1 MCKKTLITALL
12 FTAAVLTANAH
23 LMFRISGNGL
33 EKPSYI
39 LGTIHVLSGDLLDSI
54 PAFLEAENQCQQL
67 FVESD
72 VTDQQD
78 RQERRAAGQQLMTL
92 PDGKT
97 IADVLGE
104 ERMAILQERLKETCH
119 INLADSAAKN
129 LLHFQ
134 PSFFTLSLNIAILME
149 AIQKYPAMRNGNMMD
164 AACMKRAK
172 ARGWKV
178 GNLDRIK
185 TSEDLE
191 KNKETL
197 SSIDEQV
204 DSLMALLNNF
214 DERKQ
219 KTLKESEEALKV
231 GDYWTAGD
239 YEGFERFIQPANEAN
254 PALLTERNKKW
265 MPIIIEAAKEMPT
278 LFVFGAGHLAGPE
291 GVVRMLREAGYNVE
305 QLIYRMARGD

>member
-1 MCKKTLITALL
+1 MNKKTLFTALL
-12 FTAAVLTANAH
+12 FTAAVLTANAQ
-23 LMFRISGNGL
+23 LMFRISGNGQ

-78 RQERRAAGQQLMTL
+78 RQERRAAGRQVMTM

-119 INLADSAAKN
+119 VNLADSASQTI
-129 LLHFQ
+129 LHYQ
-134 PSFFTLSLNIAILME
+134 PFCFTYMLNMMVQME
-149 AIQKYPAMRNGNMMD
+149 VYMKYPAMRNGNMID
-164 AACMKRAK
+164 GACMKRAK

-178 GNLDRIK
+178 GNLDQVF
-185 TSEDLE
+185 TSEELE
-191 KNKETL
+191 EIKETITP
-197 SSIDEQV
+197 IDEQV
-204 DSLMALLNNF
+204 DTLMAFLNNF
-214 DERKQ
+214 DERRQGILNKF
-219 KTLKESEEALKV
+219 EEQHNM
-231 GDYWTAGD
+231 GHYWSAGD
-239 YEGFERFIQPANEAN
+239 YESFERLVLPGVEAT
-254 PALLTERNKKW
+254 PGLFAERNKKW

-291 GVVRMLREAGYNVE
+291 GVVRMLRDAGYTVE
-305 QLIYRMARGD
+305 QLKP

>member
-1 MCKKTLITALL
+1 MSQKTLFTALL

-67 FVESD
+67 FVETD
-72 VTDQQD
+72 VTDQQNKKE
-78 RQERRAAGQQLMTL
+78 RQAAGQQLMTM

-104 ERMAILQERLKETCH
+104 ERMAILQERMKETCH
-119 INLADSAAKN
+119 INLADSAAQTI
-129 LLHFQ
+129 LHYQ
-134 PSFFTLSLNIAILME
+134 PFYFTYMLNMMVQME
-149 AIQKYPAMRNGNMMD
+149 VYKKYPAMRNGNMMD
-164 AACMKRAK
+164 VACMKRAK

-178 GNLDRIK
+178 GNLDQVF
-185 TSEDLE
+185 TSEELGQI
-191 KNKETL
+191 KETITP
-197 SSIDEQV
+197 IDEQV
-204 DSLMALLNNF
+204 DTLMAFLNNF
-214 DERKQ
+214 DERRQEMLNKF
-219 KTLKESEEALKV
+219 E
-231 GDYWTAGD
+231 GMHNIGNYWSAGD
-239 YEGFERFIQPANEAN
+239 YEGFERFIQPANEAS
-254 PALLTERNKKW
+254 PAIYAERNKKW

-291 GVVRMLREAGYNVE
+291 GVVRMLREAGYTVE
-305 QLIYRMARGD
+305 QLKP

>member
-1 MCKKTLITALL
+1 MSQKTLFTALL

-92 PDGKT
+92 SDGKT

-104 ERMAILQERLKETCH
+104 ERMAILQERMKETCH
-119 INLADSAAKN
+119 INLADSAAQKF
-129 LLHFQ
+129 LYFQ
-134 PSFFTLSLNIAILME
+134 PSFFTLSLNRVILME
-149 AIQKYPAMRNGNMMD
+149 ALQKYPAVRNGNMMD
-164 AACMKRAK
+164 GACMKRAK

-178 GNLDRIK
+178 GNLDRVF
-185 TSEDLE
+185 TSEELE
-191 KNKETL
+191 EIKEKIMP
-197 SSIDEQV
+197 IDEQV
-204 DSLMALLNNF
+204 DTLMAFLNNF
-214 DERKQ
+214 DERRQEMLNKF
-219 KTLKESEEALKV
+219 E
-231 GDYWTAGD
+231 GMHNMGNYWSAGD
-239 YEGFERFIQPANEAN
+239 YESFERLVLPEVEASPAF
-254 PALLTERNKKW
+254 LSERNKKW
-265 MPIIIEAAKEMPT
+265 MPIIIEAVKEMPT

-291 GVVRMLREAGYNVE
+291 GVVRMLRDAGYTVE
-305 QLIYRMARGD
+305 QLKP

>member
-12 FTAAVLTANAH
+12 FTAAVLTANAQFI
-23 LMFRISGNGL
+23 FRISGGGL

-104 ERMAILQERLKETCH
+104 ERMAILQERMKETCH
-119 INLADSAAKN
+119 INLADSAAQKF
-129 LLHFQ
+129 LYFQ
-134 PSFFTLSLNIAILME
+134 PSFFTLSLNRVILME
-149 AIQKYPAMRNGNMMD
+149 ALQKYPAMRNGNMMD
-164 AACMKRAK
+164 GACMKRAK

-178 GNLDRIK
+178 GNLDRVF
-185 TSEDLE
+185 TSEELE
-191 KNKETL
+191 EIKEKITP
-197 SSIDEQV
+197 IDEQV
-204 DSLMALLNNF
+204 DTLMALLNNF
-214 DERKQ
+214 DERRQEILNKF
-219 KTLKESEEALKV
+219 E
-231 GDYWTAGD
+231 GMHNICNYWSAGD
-239 YEGFERFIQPANEAN
+239 YESFERLVLPEAEAS
-254 PALLTERNKKW
+254 PALFAERNKKW

-291 GVVRMLREAGYNVE
+291 GVVRMLRDAGYTVE
-305 QLIYRMARGD
+305 QLKP

>member
-1 MCKKTLITALL
+1 MSQKTLFTALL
-12 FTAAVLTANAH
+12 FMAAVLTSNAH

-92 PDGKT
+92 SDGKT

-104 ERMAILQERLKETCH
+104 ERMAILQERMKETCH
-119 INLADSAAKN
+119 INLADSAAQTI
-129 LLHFQ
+129 LHYQ
-134 PSFFTLSLNIAILME
+134 PFCFTYMLNMMVQME
-149 AIQKYPAMRNGNMMD
+149 VYKKYPAMRNGNMMD
-164 AACMKRAK
+164 GACMKRAK

-178 GNLDRIK
+178 GNLDRVF
-185 TSEDLE
+185 TSEELE
-191 KNKETL
+191 EIKEKITP
-197 SSIDEQV
+197 IDEQV
-204 DSLMALLNNF
+204 DTLMAFLNNF
-214 DERKQ
+214 DERRQEILNKF
-219 KTLKESEEALKV
+219 E
-231 GDYWTAGD
+231 GMHNMGNYWSAGD
-239 YEGFERFIQPANEAN
+239 YESFERLVLPEVEASPAF
-254 PALLTERNKKW
+254 LSERNKKW
-265 MPIIIEAAKEMPT
+265 MPIIIEAVKEMPT

-291 GVVRMLREAGYNVE
+291 GVVRMLREAGYTVE
-305 QLIYRMARGD
+305 QLKP

>member
-1 MCKKTLITALL
+1 MNKKTLFTALL

-23 LMFRISGNGL
+23 LMFRISGGGL

-72 VTDQQD
+72 VTDQQN
-78 RQERRAAGQQLMTL
+78 RQERRAAGRQVMTM

-119 INLADSAAKN
+119 VNLADSASQTI
-129 LLHFQ
+129 LHYQ
-134 PSFFTLSLNIAILME
+134 PFCFTLMLNMMVQME
-149 AIQKYPAMRNGNMMD
+149 VYMKYPAMRNGNMID
-164 AACMKRAK
+164 GACMKRAK

-178 GNLDRIK
+178 GNLDQVF
-185 TSEDLE
+185 TSEELE
-191 KNKETL
+191 EIKETITP
-197 SSIDEQV
+197 IDEQV
-204 DSLMALLNNF
+204 DTLMAFLNNF
-214 DERKQ
+214 DERRQGILNKF
-219 KTLKESEEALKV
+219 EEQHNM
-231 GDYWTAGD
+231 GHYWSAGD
-239 YEGFERFIQPANEAN
+239 YESFERLVLPGVEAT
-254 PALLTERNKKW
+254 PGLFAERNKKW

-291 GVVRMLREAGYNVE
+291 GVVRMLRDAGYTVE
-305 QLIYRMARGD
+305 QLKP

>member
-1 MCKKTLITALL
+1 MSQKTLFTALL

-92 PDGKT
+92 SDGKT

-104 ERMAILQERLKETCH
+104 ERMAILQERMKETCH
-119 INLADSAAKN
+119 INLADSAAQTI
-129 LLHFQ
+129 LHYQ
-134 PSFFTLSLNIAILME
+134 PFCFTYMLNMMVQME
-149 AIQKYPAMRNGNMMD
+149 VYKKYPAMRNGNMMD
-164 AACMKRAK
+164 VACMKRAK

-178 GNLDRIK
+178 GNLDQVF
-185 TSEDLE
+185 TSEELG
-191 KNKETL
+191 KIKETITP
-197 SSIDEQV
+197 IDEQV
-204 DSLMALLNNF
+204 DTLMALLNNY
-214 DERKQ
+214 DERRQEMLNKF
-219 KTLKESEEALKV
+219 E
-231 GDYWTAGD
+231 GMHNIGNYWSAGD
-239 YEGFERFIQPANEAN
+239 YESFERLVLPDNEAS
-254 PALLTERNKKW
+254 PALFAERNKKW
-265 MPIIIEAAKEMPT
+265 IPIIIEAAKEMPT

-291 GVVRMLREAGYNVE
+291 GVVRMLRDAGYTVE
-305 QLIYRMARGD
+305 QLKP

>member
-1 MCKKTLITALL
+1 MNKKTLFTALL
-12 FTAAVLTANAH
+12 FTAAVLTVNAQ

-72 VTDQQD
+72 VTDQQN
-78 RQERRAAGQQLMTL
+78 RQERRAAGRQVMTM

-119 INLADSAAKN
+119 VNLADSASQTI
-129 LLHFQ
+129 LHYQ
-134 PSFFTLSLNIAILME
+134 PFCFTYMLNMMVQME
-149 AIQKYPAMRNGNMMD
+149 VYMKYPAMRNGNMID
-164 AACMKRAK
+164 GACMKRAK

-178 GNLDRIK
+178 GNLDRVF
-185 TSEDLE
+185 TSEELE
-191 KNKETL
+191 EIKEKITP
-197 SSIDEQV
+197 IDEQV
-204 DSLMALLNNF
+204 DTLMAFLNNF
-214 DERKQ
+214 DERRQGILNKF
-219 KTLKESEEALKV
+219 EEQHNM
-231 GDYWTAGD
+231 GHYWSAGD
-239 YEGFERFIQPANEAN
+239 YESFERLVLPGVEAT
-254 PALLTERNKKW
+254 PGLFAERNKKW

-291 GVVRMLREAGYNVE
+291 GVVRMLRDAGYTVE
-305 QLIYRMARGD
+305 QLKP

>member
-1 MCKKTLITALL
+1 MSQKTLFTALL

-67 FVESD
+67 FVGSD
-72 VTDQQD
+72 VTDQQNKQNREE
-78 RQERRAAGQQLMTL
+78 RQTAGLQLLTL

-104 ERMAILQERLKETCH
+104 ERMAILQERMKETCH
-119 INLADSAAKN
+119 TNLADSAAQTI
-129 LLHFQ
+129 LHYQ
-134 PSFFTLSLNIAILME
+134 PFFFTYMLNMMVQME
-149 AIQKYPAMRNGNMMD
+149 VYMKYPAMRNGNMMD
-164 AACMKRAK
+164 VACMKRAK

-178 GNLDRIK
+178 GNLDQIK

-197 SSIDEQV
+197 SPIDEQV
-204 DSLMALLNNF
+204 DTLMALLNNF
-214 DERKQ
+214 DERRQEMLNKF
-219 KTLKESEEALKV
+219 E
-231 GDYWTAGD
+231 GMHNIGNYWSAGD
-239 YEGFERFIQPANEAN
+239 YEGFERFIQPANEAS
-254 PALLTERNKKW
+254 PAIYAERNKKW

-291 GVVRMLREAGYNVE
+291 GVVRMLRDAGYTVE
-305 QLIYRMARGD
+305 QLKP

>member
-1 MCKKTLITALL
+1 MNKKTLFTALL

-119 INLADSAAKN
+119 VNLADSASQTI
-129 LLHFQ
+129 LHYQ
-134 PSFFTLSLNIAILME
+134 PFCFTYMLNMMVQME
-149 AIQKYPAMRNGNMMD
+149 VYMKYPAMRNGNMMD
-164 AACMKRAK
+164 VACMKRAK

-178 GNLDRIK
+178 GNLDRVF
-185 TSEDLE
+185 TSEELE
-191 KNKETL
+191 EIKEKITP
-197 SSIDEQV
+197 IDEQV
-204 DSLMALLNNF
+204 DTLMALLNNY
-214 DERKQ
+214 DERRQNILNKF
-219 KTLKESEEALKV
+219 E
-231 GDYWTAGD
+231 GMHNMGHYWSTGD
-239 YEGFERFIQPANEAN
+239 YEGFERLVLPDNEAS
-254 PALLTERNKKW
+254 PAIYAERNKKW
-265 MPIIIEAAKEMPT
+265 VPIIIEAVKEMPT
-278 LFVFGAGHLAGPE
+278 LFVFGAGHLTGPE
-291 GVVRMLREAGYNVE
+291 GVVRMLRDAGYTVE
-305 QLIYRMARGD
+305 QLKP

>member
-1 MCKKTLITALL
+1 MNKKTLFTALL

-23 LMFRISGNGL
+23 LMFRISGGGL

-78 RQERRAAGQQLMTL
+78 RQERRAAGQQLVTL

-119 INLADSAAKN
+119 VNLADSASQTI
-129 LLHFQ
+129 LHYQ
-134 PSFFTLSLNIAILME
+134 PFYFTYMLNMIYM
-149 AIQKYPAMRNGNMMD
+149 KYPAMRNGNMMD
-164 AACMKRAK
+164 VACMKRAK

-178 GNLDRIK
+178 GNLDQVF
-185 TSEDLE
+185 TSEELE
-191 KNKETL
+191 EIKEKITP
-197 SSIDEQV
+197 IDEQV
-204 DSLMALLNNF
+204 DTLMALLNNY
-214 DERKQ
+214 DERRQEILNKF
-219 KTLKESEEALKV
+219 E
-231 GDYWTAGD
+231 GMHNMGNYWSAGD
-239 YEGFERFIQPANEAN
+239 YESFERLVQPENEAN
-254 PALLTERNKKW
+254 PAIYTERNKKW
-265 MPIIIEAAKEMPT
+265 MPIIIEAVKEMPT

-291 GVVRMLREAGYNVE
+291 GVVQMLRDAGYTVE
-305 QLIYRMARGD
+305 QLKP

>member
-1 MCKKTLITALL
+1 MNKKTLFTALL
-12 FTAAVLTANAH
+12 FTAAVLTSNAH
-23 LMFRISGNGL
+23 LMFRISGGGL

-54 PAFLEAENQCQQL
+54 PAFLEAESQCQQP

-78 RQERRAAGQQLMTL
+78 RQERRAAGRQVMTM

-119 INLADSAAKN
+119 VNLADSASQTI
-129 LLHFQ
+129 LHYQ
-134 PSFFTLSLNIAILME
+134 PFCFTYMLNMMVQME
-149 AIQKYPAMRNGNMMD
+149 VYMKYPAMRNGNMMD
-164 AACMKRAK
+164 VACMKRAK

-178 GNLDRIK
+178 GNLDRVF
-185 TSEDLE
+185 TSEELE
-191 KNKETL
+191 EIKEKITP
-197 SSIDEQV
+197 IDEQV
-204 DSLMALLNNF
+204 DTLMAFLNNF
-214 DERKQ
+214 DERRQGILNKF
-219 KTLKESEEALKV
+219 EEQHNM
-231 GDYWTAGD
+231 GHYWSAGD
-239 YEGFERFIQPANEAN
+239 YESFERLVLPGVEAT
-254 PALLTERNKKW
+254 PGLFAERNKKW

-291 GVVRMLREAGYNVE
+291 GVVRMLREAGYTVE
-305 QLIYRMARGD
+305 QLKP